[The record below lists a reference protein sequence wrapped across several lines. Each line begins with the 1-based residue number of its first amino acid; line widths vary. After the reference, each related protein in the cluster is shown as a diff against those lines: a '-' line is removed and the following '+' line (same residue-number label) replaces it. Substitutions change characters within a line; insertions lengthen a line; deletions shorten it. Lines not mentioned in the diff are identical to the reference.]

1 MLKVAKLIKAFP
13 GKDGPITVIDGI
25 SFTVPEGLCYALLG
39 PSGCGKTT
47 TLRCI
52 AGLETAS
59 SGRIEIAGTVV
70 SDPESGLFVP
80 VHERPIGMVFQSYAI
95 WPHLDVFEN
104 VAYPLRVQRS
114 RLPRTEIEAR
124 VADVLALVGMAAM
137 ARRPAT
143 QLSGGQ
149 QQRVALARALVRRP
163 ALLLL
168 DEPLSNL
175 DARLRVNMRNELAEL
190 VARVGVTALYV
201 THDQAEAFALAHR
214 VAVMNAGH
222 IVQEGTPR
230 EIYARPNASFIAEFL
245 GAANLLAG
253 RVAARSSN
261 GVARV
266 AIEGCNLDLV
276 FETTAPVG
284 TTVDL
289 VLRPEHLV
297 VTTSKPAGDANVL
310 AGSIGKISFLGS
322 VVECVVAVES
332 GPTLRAFAAPDID
345 LAEGMQVWVRAAAG
359 TVIERS
365 DRHPTGGRQSAAA
378 PQGEVQD
385 RRRSE

>member
-1 MLKVAKLIKAFP
+1 MLKVANLVKAFST
-13 GKDGPITVIDGI
+13 KDGPVTVIDGI
-25 SFTVPEGLCYALLG
+25 SFAVPEGLCTALLG

-47 TLRCI
+47 TLRCV

-59 SGRIEIAGTVV
+59 SGRIEIAGKVV
-70 SDPESGLFVP
+70 SDPEAGLFVP

-95 WPHLDVFEN
+95 WPHLDVHEN
-104 VAYPLRVQRS
+104 VAYPLRVER
-114 RLPRTEIEAR
+114 PRVARAEIEAR
-124 VADVLALVGMAAM
+124 VADVLALVGMVAM

-190 VARVGVTALYV
+190 IARVGVTALYV

-214 VAVMNAGH
+214 VAVMNGGH

-230 EIYARPNASFIAEFL
+230 EIYARPRASFIAEFL

-253 RVAARSSN
+253 RVAERSGN

-266 AIEGCNLDLV
+266 AIDGCNVGLV
-276 FETTAPVG
+276 LETAAPAG
-284 TTVDL
+284 AAVDL

-297 VTTSKPAGDANVL
+297 VTTSPPASTANVL
-310 AGSIGKISFLGS
+310 AGHVGKISFLGS
-322 VVECVVAVES
+322 IMECVVEVDD
-332 GPTLRAFAAPDID
+332 GPTLRAMAAPDME

-359 TVIERS
+359 TVIERA
-365 DRHPTGGRQSAAA
+365 DAEPIKPR
-378 PQGEVQD
+378 
-385 RRRSE
+385 

>member
-1 MLKVAKLIKAFP
+1 MLKVANLVKAFP
-13 GKDGPITVIDGI
+13 GKDGPVTVIDGI
-25 SFTVPEGLCYALLG
+25 SFSVPEGLCTALLG

-47 TLRCI
+47 TLRCV

-59 SGRIEIAGTVV
+59 AGRIEIAGTVV
-70 SDPESGLFVP
+70 SDPEAGLFVP

-104 VAYPLRVQRS
+104 VAYPLRVQRP
-114 RLPRTEIEAR
+114 RVARTEIEAR
-124 VADVLALVGMAAM
+124 VTDVLALVGMSAM

-190 VARVGVTALYV
+190 IARVGVTALYV

-222 IVQEGTPR
+222 IVQEGAPR
-230 EIYARPNASFIAEFL
+230 EIYARPRASFIAEFL
-245 GAANLLAG
+245 GAANLLTG
-253 RVAARSSN
+253 RVAERSGN

-266 AIEGCNLDLV
+266 ALDGCNVGLV
-276 FETTAPVG
+276 FETPARVG
-284 TTVDL
+284 ATVDL
-289 VLRPEHLV
+289 VQRPEPLT
-297 VTTSKPAGDANVL
+297 VTTSQPADQANIL
-310 AGSIGKISFLGS
+310 AGRIGKISFLGS
-322 VVECVVAVES
+322 VVECVVEVPD
-332 GPTLRAFAAPDID
+332 GPTLRALAAPDFD
-345 LAEGMQVWVRAAAG
+345 LVEGMQVWVRAALG
-359 TVIERS
+359 TVIERG
-365 DRHPTGGRQSAAA
+365 DEHPPGDPRAAVA
-378 PQGEVQD
+378 VGEARD
-385 RRRSE
+385 GH

>member
-1 MLKVAKLIKAFP
+1 MLKVLNLVKAFP
-13 GKDGPITVIDGI
+13 GKDGPVTVIDGI
-25 SFTVPEGLCYALLG
+25 SFTVPEGLCTALLG

-47 TLRCI
+47 TLRCV

-59 SGRIEIAGTVV
+59 AGRIEIAGTVV
-70 SDPESGLFVP
+70 SDPEAGFFVP
-80 VHERPIGMVFQSYAI
+80 VHQRPIGMVFQSYAI

-104 VAYPLRVQRS
+104 VAYPLRVR
-114 RLPRTEIEAR
+114 RPRVPRAEIEAR
-124 VADVLALVGMAAM
+124 VGDVLALVGMAAM

-190 VARVGVTALYV
+190 IARVGVTALYV

-222 IVQEGTPR
+222 IVQEGSPR
-230 EIYARPNASFIAEFL
+230 EIYARPRASFIAEFL

-253 RVAARSSN
+253 RVAERSGN
-261 GVARV
+261 GIARV
-266 AIEGCNLDLV
+266 AIEGCNVGLD
-276 FETTAPVG
+276 FETAARVG
-284 TTVDL
+284 ATVDL
-289 VLRPEHLV
+289 VLRPEHLI
-297 VTTSKPAGDANVL
+297 VTTSQPAGQANIL
-310 AGSIGKISFLGS
+310 AGRISKISFLGS
-322 VVECVVAVES
+322 VVECVVEVPD
-332 GPTLRAFAAPDID
+332 GPTLRAMAAPDID
-345 LAEGMQVWVRAAAG
+345 LVEGMQVWVRAALG
-359 TVIERS
+359 TVIERG
-365 DRHPTGGRQSAAA
+365 DQRPLG
-378 PQGEVQD
+378 D
-385 RRRSE
+385 L

>member
-1 MLKVAKLIKAFP
+1 MPVLKVLNLVKAFP
-13 GKDGPITVIDGI
+13 GRDGPVTVIDGI
-25 SFTVPEGLCYALLG
+25 SFTVPEGLCTALLG

-47 TLRCI
+47 TLRCV

-70 SDPESGLFVP
+70 SDSEAGSFVP
-80 VHERPIGMVFQSYAI
+80 VHQRPIGMVFQSYAI

-104 VAYPLRVQRS
+104 VAYPLRVQR
-114 RLPRTEIEAR
+114 PRVPRAEIEER
-124 VADVLALVGMAAM
+124 VADVLALVGMSAM

-190 VARVGVTALYV
+190 IARVGVTALYV

-222 IVQEGTPR
+222 IVQEGSPR
-230 EIYARPNASFIAEFL
+230 EIYARPRASFIAEFL

-253 RVAARSSN
+253 RVAERSGN
-261 GVARV
+261 GIARV
-266 AIEGCNLDLV
+266 AIDGCNVGLA
-276 FETTAPVG
+276 FETAARVG
-284 TTVDL
+284 ATVDL
-289 VLRPEHLV
+289 VLRPEHLI
-297 VTTSKPAGDANVL
+297 VTTSQPADQANTL
-310 AGSIGKISFLGS
+310 AGRISKISFLGS
-322 VVECVVAVES
+322 VVECVVDVPD
-332 GPTLRAFAAPDID
+332 GPTLRAMATPDID
-345 LAEGMQVWVRAAAG
+345 LVEGMQVWVRAALG
-359 TVIERS
+359 TVIERG
-365 DRHPTGGRQSAAA
+365 DQRPLG
-378 PQGEVQD
+378 D
-385 RRRSE
+385 L